1 MKSKLM
7 ILAASLLLVGCAGNS
22 SSSTSH
28 ATGISSSVS
37 TSHATGLSS
46 SSGETSHATGL
57 SSSEGTTSHAT
68 GLSSSEV
75 TSHATGLS
83 SSTEP
88 EEQKAI
94 KKGDFYK
101 ATSVDFPS
109 DWTSSQQQDQGRVY
123 NNSELWVISDTE
135 FMFALRIGTYSNY
148 IYGTYSIDGTTINA
162 EATHNSNSYGGELV
176 PLGEEATALPGTTN
190 ADGSEITIT
199 IPASGTETATV
210 HLARN
215 TEAVTLD
222 GKHYTYLCS
231 YGDKIGDDTFI
242 DSYSN
247 MTADFEGSNFV
258 AKNDGATI
266 SGAYAINGNKVT
278 LTPAQDSTYP
288 LEFFVFG
295 TNAVCV
301 TEDNEFMM
309 VEAEKPVEGVG
320 LTFEWIG
327 MISNGSEMTGASFTT
342 FKNLMREQCGG
353 KDPVVLEA
361 LSETNYRLTKN
372 TSSGYTIET
381 GTYEFGQTTVTLTA
395 TNMTVEVSGN
405 PMTIPYS
412 ETTTLDIVGETVHY
426 AASEQVVYIF
436 AVPGELI
443 GD

>member
-28 ATGISSSVS
+28 ATGLSSSVS

-57 SSSEGTTSHAT
+57 SSSEGTSHAT
-68 GLSSSEV
+68 GLSSSGE

-83 SSTEP
+83 SSTGS
-88 EEQKAI
+88 EEVKAI

-109 DWTSSQQQDQGRVY
+109 AWTSSQQQSQGGAY

-135 FMFALRIGTYSNY
+135 FMFVLHVDSYSNY

-162 EATHNSNSYGGELV
+162 EATHNSNSYGGELI
-176 PLGEEATALPGTTN
+176 PLGEEATTLPGTTN

-215 TEAVTLD
+215 ANAVTLD
-222 GKHYTYLCS
+222 GKHYAYLCS
-231 YGDKIGDDTFI
+231 YSDKIDDTQFI
-242 DSYSN
+242 ETYSG
-247 MTADFEGSNFV
+247 TTLDFSGNNFE
-258 AKNDGATI
+258 AKNGSQTAT
-266 SGAYAINGNKVT
+266 GTYVINGNKAT
-278 LTPAQDSTYP
+278 LATAGDADHP
-288 LEFFVFG
+288 LEFYVFG
-295 TNAVCV
+295 ANLVCATLG
-301 TEDNEFMM
+301 TEFIT
-309 VEAEKPVEGVG
+309 VEAEKPVEGDG

-327 MISNGSEMTGASFTT
+327 VISSGSEMTGSSFTT

-353 KDPVVLEA
+353 KDPVVLEV
-361 LSETNYRLTKN
+361 LSETNYRLTNN

-381 GTYEFGQTTVTLTA
+381 GTYEFSETTVTLTA
-395 TNMTVEVSGN
+395 TSMTVEVSGQ
-405 PMTIPYS
+405 PMTIPS
-412 ETTTLDIVGETVHY
+412 SKTTTLDIVDKTVHY

-436 AVPGELI
+436 AVPDELI
-443 GD
+443 VD